1 MWSLSCHLRQK
12 KQVEPIAEA
21 ANLEAPSISIH
32 DAVLKSK
39 FGSEVVKEIYF
50 QMIRQHLAA
59 GTDFNALNNYGETP
73 LDLPRAKSPTLF
85 SRAVV
90 RLVFGWGRMNQST

>member
-1 MWSLSCHLRQK
+1 MKQLLIIIAAVVLLGCGKSQLSTPAPEVK
-12 KQVEPIAEA
+12 PVEPIAEA

-59 GTDFNALNNYGETP
+59 DIDFNALNK
-73 LDLPRAKSPTLF
+73 LPTLF

-90 RLVFGWGRMNQST
+90 RLVFG